1 MTTSSTTTGLRV
13 EPVAGHI
20 GAEVSGVD
28 LTQPLSSATVAALK
42 KALLTYKVLFFHGQH
57 LDHAA
62 HVALARQFGTPTAA
76 DPHEPGI
83 DPQFP
88 EILTVDPRVDEH
100 RYGEDFEERFRRR
113 RRHFLSGWHIDN
125 SATVN
130 PPAASILRADIVPA
144 YGGDTHWTN
153 LVAAYEGLSPPL
165 RRLVDGLWA
174 QHQFLAGFDMPAH
187 DPQVASILTVIN
199 ARPHIAEHPVVRVI
213 PETGERA
220 LFLSPSTTSH
230 IVDLTTA
237 ESAHLLDLLYQQL
250 ARDEY
255 RVRLRWRPG
264 TVAMWDNRTTAHLA
278 ALDHSHLN
286 VQRRLYRV
294 TLTGDVPVS
303 PDGRPSRVL
312 SGELFTSSGHPDG
325 SGPTG
330 SALLPEQA
338 AGRC

>member
-1 MTTSSTTTGLRV
+1 MTVTSLRV
-13 EPVAGHI
+13 EPVAGYI
-20 GAEVSGVD
+20 GVEMSGVD
-28 LTQPLSSATVAALK
+28 LAQPVPPQTVAVLK
-42 KALLTYKVLFFHGQH
+42 KALLTHKVLFFHGQH
-57 LDHAA
+57 LDHST

-83 DPQFP
+83 DQQYP

-100 RYGEDFEERFRRR
+100 RYGKDFEERFRLR

-130 PPAASILRADIVPA
+130 PPAASILRADVVPD

-165 RRLVDGLWA
+165 QRLVDGLWA

-187 DPQVASILTVIN
+187 DRQAAPILAVIN

-230 IVDLTTA
+230 IVDLSTA
-237 ESAHLLDLLYQQL
+237 ESTHLLDLLYQQL

-286 VQRRLYRV
+286 VERRLYRV
-294 TLTGDVPVS
+294 TLTGEVPV
-303 PDGRPSRVL
+303 G
-312 SGELFTSSGHPDG
+312 PDG
-325 SGPTG
+325 SPSRSLSGDEFTG
-330 SALLPEQA
+330 ALIRGVGT
-338 AGRC
+338 GR

>member
-1 MTTSSTTTGLRV
+1 VTAPSTSTTDLRV

-20 GAEVSGVD
+20 GADVHGVD
-28 LTQPLSSATVAALK
+28 LAQPLRPATVAALK
-42 KALLTYKVLFFHGQH
+42 TALLTHKVLFFHDQH

-62 HVALARQFGTPTAA
+62 HIAFARQMGEPTAA

-83 DPQFP
+83 DPQYP
-88 EILTVDPRVDEH
+88 QILTVDPRADEH
-100 RYGEDFEERFRRR
+100 RYGKDFEERFRRR
-113 RRHFLSGWHIDN
+113 RRHYLSGWHIDN

-130 PPAASILRADIVPA
+130 PPAASILRAETVPA

-165 RRLVDGLWA
+165 RQLSDGLWA
-174 QHQFLAGFDMPAH
+174 QHQFLAGFDMSPH
-187 DPQVASILTVIN
+187 DPQVAPILAVIN
-199 ARPHIAEHPVVRVI
+199 ARPHVAEHPVVRLV
-213 PETGERA
+213 PETGEKA

-230 IVDLTTA
+230 IVGLSAA
-237 ESAHLLDLLYQQL
+237 ESTRILDLLYEQL

-278 ALDHSHLN
+278 ALDHGHLDLE
-286 VQRRLYRV
+286 RRLYRV

-303 PDGRPSRVL
+303 PNGSPSRAL
-312 SGELFTSSGHPDG
+312 SGQLFTSP
-325 SGPTG
+325 
-330 SALLPEQA
+330 
-338 AGRC
+338 

>member
-1 MTTSSTTTGLRV
+1 VTATASSSTADLNV

-20 GAEVSGVD
+20 GADVAGVN
-28 LTQPLSSATVAALK
+28 LAQPLPPTTVAALK
-42 KALLTYKVLFFHGQH
+42 KALLIHKVLFFHGQH
-57 LDHAA
+57 LDHRT

-83 DPQFP
+83 DPQYP

-100 RYGEDFEERFRRR
+100 RYGKDFEERFRRR
-113 RRHFLSGWHIDN
+113 RRHLLSGWHIDN

-130 PPAASILRADIVPA
+130 PPTASILRADVVPA

-153 LVAAYEGLSPPL
+153 LVTAYQGLSAPL
-165 RRLVDGLWA
+165 RHLVDGLWA

-187 DPQVASILTVIN
+187 DPEVAAILSVIN
-199 ARPHIAEHPVVRVI
+199 TRQHVAEHPVVRLI

-230 IVDLTTA
+230 IVGLSTA
-237 ESAHLLDLLYQQL
+237 ESTHLLDLLYQQL

-278 ALDHSHLN
+278 ALDHGHLD
-286 VQRRLYRV
+286 VERRLYRV
-294 TLTGDVPVS
+294 TLTGDIPVG
-303 PDGRPSRVL
+303 PDGSPSRAL
-312 SGELFTSSGHPDG
+312 SGELFTSANPV
-325 SGPTG
+325 T
-330 SALLPEQA
+330 
-338 AGRC
+338 